1 MAPYHLPPRV
11 QSRRRLTGGSRFPL
25 LPLLLLAAIVGAIWW
40 WPEDKAD
47 SAPAP
52 NPVGVPTQIPGT
64 RTLASPLALD
74 VVIDESPST
83 STSDPRGLRHSE
95 AKAIARW
102 MSRYSENAADRFGAI
117 EFAGKARGVRPA
129 PVARAAIVLD
139 RLFRAPIASLG
150 NGTDLAPAA
159 KLVDRDLEP
168 LRNARRVVI
177 VLSDG
182 QLSDMSTIP
191 AVVGRLRAAADS
203 VYVVGLNGDGIWAT
217 QTRHSWEGLGLAGV
231 LQLNK
236 VGKNRLAQTVA
247 NIVLRET
254 GQQVRLPATS
264 H

>member
-1 MAPYHLPPRV
+1 
-11 QSRRRLTGGSRFPL
+11 
-25 LPLLLLAAIVGAIWW
+25 
-40 WPEDKAD
+40 
-47 SAPAP
+47 
-52 NPVGVPTQIPGT
+52 
-64 RTLASPLALD
+64 
-74 VVIDESPST
+74 
-83 STSDPRGLRHSE
+83 
-95 AKAIARW
+95 

-191 AVVGRLRAAADS
+191 AVVARLRAAADS